1 MRNLLICFFF
11 ALAAPAFADTTAI
24 YQTPT
29 KTFVM
34 TVEIAS
40 NGDLR
45 SDVAGKPGTYALTRN
60 GEGYMVISTAQ
71 GVVVDRV
78 EDLGAALK
86 IVAEKRLSPSLLAM
100 MKTVGPNL
108 AKMHLRL
115 VKGDDVT
122 IQGRKGTPYYFRGP
136 PPPGFPP
143 AIIICSDPELAP
155 IGVAM
160 ARQIAMSDSFQMFEP
175 GNPFSLAVKATLK
188 TGAPLEF
195 AGAEL
200 TMVSHDP
207 ISLSR
212 FELPAAPESREAI
225 IKRIDAAATS
235 QRVTAF

>member
-1 MRNLLICFFF
+1 MRGLLIGVILIF
-11 ALAAPAFADTTAI
+11 APPAFADTTAI

-29 KTFVM
+29 KTFM
-34 TVEIAS
+34 LTVEIAS

-45 SDVAGKPGTYALTRN
+45 SDLAGKPGTYALTRK

-100 MKTVGPNL
+100 MKTIGPNL
-108 AKMHLRL
+108 AKAHLQL
-115 VKGDDVT
+115 VKGGDLT
-122 IQGRKGTPYYFRGP
+122 IQGRTGTPYYFQGP

-143 AIIICSDPELAP
+143 AIVISSDPELAP

-160 ARQIAMSDSFQMFEP
+160 ARQIAMSDSFQLFEP
-175 GNPFSLAVKATLK
+175 GNPFSLAVEATLK

-200 TMVSHDP
+200 TT
-207 ISLSR
+207 ISRSDL
-212 FELPAAPESREAI
+212 
-225 IKRIDAAATS
+225 
-235 QRVTAF
+235 AFAV